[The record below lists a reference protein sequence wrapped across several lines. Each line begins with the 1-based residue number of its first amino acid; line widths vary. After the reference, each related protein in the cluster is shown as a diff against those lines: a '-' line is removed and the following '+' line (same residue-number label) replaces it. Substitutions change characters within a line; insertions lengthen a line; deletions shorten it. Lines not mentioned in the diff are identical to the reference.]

1 MKNEL
6 LNIGTFDESHNPIEG
21 GTRTAMVPEEK
32 LREVFQITTVDEQQD
47 IRQFAQ
53 ELAQTGQL
61 MTKMA
66 AEKMVEGFQEAVKTR
81 GADHVILVDSLGHVI
96 SAEQAAAIEAQ
107 GRFIPAPKTHKQ
119 RRAEKAAKKREAK
132 YKRSQLYRELGRP

>member
-6 LNIGTFDESHNPIEG
+6 LNIGLFDAPHNPNDG
-21 GTRTAMVPEEK
+21 GTRTAMIPEEK
-32 LREVFQITTVDEQQD
+32 LREVFQITTVDERQAVQ
-47 IRQFAQ
+47 QFAQ

-61 MTKMA
+61 MTEMA
-66 AEKMVEGFQEAVKTR
+66 AEKMVEGFQEAVKAR
-81 GADHVILVDSLGHVI
+81 GTDHMILVDSMGHVM

-107 GRFIPAPKTHKQ
+107 GRFIPAPITHKQ

-132 YKRSQLYRELGRP
+132 YRRSQLYRELGRP